1 MTVSWKN
8 CFRVGLTALLL
19 FLCVYYW
26 GAVSRFLGTLIKA
39 LWPLILGL
47 IIAYVLNI
55 LMSFYERHYFTKK
68 PESKSRRPV
77 CLLGAILTLFAI
89 VALVIRL
96 VVPELISC
104 VAFLASE
111 VPPAIE
117 KLLANPWVSETLP
130 ENLLEGLSTI
140 DWKEY
145 INKLVQTIG
154 SGLGSAAGAVINA
167 VTSVVSAVV
176 TFAIGLIFSIYL
188 MYGRDTLQGQANR
201 LMRLYL
207 PSSWVEKLM
216 HWLSVFNDS
225 FHRFIVGQCTE
236 AVILGVLCILG
247 MLIFRFPYAMMIG
260 TLVGFT
266 ALIPI
271 AGAYIGAIVGAVMI
285 LTVSPLKSLL
295 FLLFIIVLQQLEGN
309 LIYPKVIGKSIG
321 LPSLWVL
328 AAITVGGSLMGV
340 MGMLVGVPVVAALY
354 RLLKE
359 DMDMRD
365 AGAREKNKLKSPK
378 TPDKDN
384 LPDC

>member
-1 MTVSWKN
+1 MSVSWKN
-8 CFRVGLTALLL
+8 CFRVGLSLFLL
-19 FLCVYYW
+19 FLCIYYW
-26 GAVSRFLGTLIKA
+26 SAVSGFLGTLMKA

-68 PESKSRRPV
+68 ADSKFVSKSRRPV

-89 VALVIRL
+89 VAIVIRL
-96 VVPELISC
+96 VVPELVSC
-104 VAFLASE
+104 VKFLVSE

-117 KLLANPWVSETLP
+117 KLLANPWVSETIPQNILDS
-130 ENLLEGLSTI
+130 LSNI
-140 DWKEY
+140 DWESY
-145 INKLVQTIG
+145 IAKLAQTIG

-167 VTSVVSAVV
+167 VTSVVSSVV

-188 MYGRDTLQGQANR
+188 MYGRDTLQGQAKR
-201 LMRLYL
+201 FMRLYI
-207 PSSWVEKLM
+207 PSRWVDKIM
-216 HWLSVFNDS
+216 HWLAIFNDS

-271 AGAYIGAIVGAVMI
+271 AGSYIGAIVGAIMI

-295 FLLFIIVLQQLEGN
+295 FILFIIVLQQIEGN

-340 MGMLVGVPVVAALY
+340 MGMLAGVPVIASLY

-359 DMDMRD
+359 NMDMRD
-365 AGAREKNKLKSPK
+365 SARPAGAEEPEGSGE
-378 TPDKDN
+378 
-384 LPDC
+384 

>member
-8 CFRVGLTALLL
+8 CFRVGLSVFLL
-19 FLCVYYW
+19 FLCIYYW
-26 GAVSRFLGTLIKA
+26 SAVSGFLGKLMNA

-47 IIAYVLNI
+47 IIAYALNI

-68 PESKSRRPV
+68 ADSKFVSKSRRPV
-77 CLLGAILTLFAI
+77 CLMGAILTLFAI

-96 VVPELISC
+96 VVPELVSC
-104 VAFLASE
+104 VKFLVSE

-117 KLLANPWVSETLP
+117 KLLASRWVNETIPQNILDS
-130 ENLLEGLSTI
+130 LSTI
-140 DWKEY
+140 DWEGY
-145 INKLVQTIG
+145 IAKLAKTIG

-167 VTSVVSAVV
+167 VTSVVSSVV

-188 MYGRDTLQGQANR
+188 MYVRDTLQGQAKR
-201 LMRLYL
+201 FMSLYI
-207 PSSWVEKLM
+207 PSRWVDKLM
-216 HWLSVFNDS
+216 HWLSILNDS
-225 FHRFIVGQCTE
+225 FHHFIVGQCTE
-236 AVILGVLCILG
+236 AVILGVLCVLG

-295 FLLFIIVLQQLEGN
+295 FLLFIIVLQQIEGN

-340 MGMLVGVPVVAALY
+340 MGMLVGVPIVAALY

-359 DMDMRD
+359 DMDRRD
-365 AGAREKNKLKSPK
+365 SPQLTGAKNSGGSGE
-378 TPDKDN
+378 
-384 LPDC
+384 